1 MEVIVFDLD
10 FKLELSTLLQCIL
23 AKFMNIQDEQYRLQ
37 LYKESVNR
45 VIVYRPKDMCEFSLI
60 LSSLLINKTSLIN
73 HWLLS
78 LGKPRLFLVE
88 SLSSYLYD
96 LGLNEFYQSLFRTI
110 ITKLKKVMHDY
121 KASVILISPSVKLFC
136 LL

>member
-1 MEVIVFDLD
+1 MEVVLFDLD

-73 HWLLS
+73 HLLLS
-78 LGKPRLFLVE
+78 
-88 SLSSYLYD
+88 
-96 LGLNEFYQSLFRTI
+96 
-110 ITKLKKVMHDY
+110 
-121 KASVILISPSVKLFC
+121 
-136 LL
+136 